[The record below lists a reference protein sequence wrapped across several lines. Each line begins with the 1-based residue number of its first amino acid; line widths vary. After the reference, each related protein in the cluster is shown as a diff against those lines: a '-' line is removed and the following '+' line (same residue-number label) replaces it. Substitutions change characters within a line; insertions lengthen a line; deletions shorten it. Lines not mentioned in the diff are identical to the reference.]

1 MTAYVFARGER
12 LSDELEVAKTAG
24 TMLGSAGLVGAL
36 MRWLAGREAR
46 EAREA
51 QEKARVEFVLLRADV
66 KRLIDDVGE
75 HKAVFAD
82 VVTTKNAVDALG
94 KKLDEQRS
102 SIAELYSENKALRD
116 RMLTIEQK
124 RHGSGK

>member
-1 MTAYVFARGER
+1 MVYVTARGER
-12 LSDELEVAKTAG
+12 LSDEFEILKTGGTTLAAG
-24 TMLGSAGLVGAL
+24 GVVGAL

-51 QEKARVEFVLLRADV
+51 QEKAREEFVLLRADV

-94 KKLDEQRS
+94 KKLDEQRT
-102 SIAELYSENKALRD
+102 SIAELYAENKALRD
-116 RMLTIEQK
+116 RMLTLEQRPGRK
-124 RHGSGK
+124 